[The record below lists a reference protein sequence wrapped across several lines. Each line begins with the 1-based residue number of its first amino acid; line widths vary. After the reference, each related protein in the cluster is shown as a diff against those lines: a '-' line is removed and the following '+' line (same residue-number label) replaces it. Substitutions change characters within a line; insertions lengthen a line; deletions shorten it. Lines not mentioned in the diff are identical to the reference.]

1 MTHVFETRPERS
13 RKTIKNGNTRYL
25 TEFDLLRERAATS
38 REHSALSVQKLLL
51 LLRPRLIR
59 VIYPSSL
66 GWFWLKVRFA
76 LHACT

>member
-25 TEFDLLRERAATS
+25 TKFDLLRERAATS

-66 GWFWLKVRFA
+66 GWFWLRVRFA